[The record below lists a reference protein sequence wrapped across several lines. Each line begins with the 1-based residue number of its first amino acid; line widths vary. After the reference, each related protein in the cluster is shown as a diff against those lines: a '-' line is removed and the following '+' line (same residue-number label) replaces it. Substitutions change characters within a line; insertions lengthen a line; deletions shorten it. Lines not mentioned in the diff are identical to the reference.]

1 MQATHKRKPIFHP
14 GDTPPKAP
22 RRLKRWLRARGLP
35 VPPELKA
42 EVKAIRTKAKGKP
55 EWLKRYIRRK
65 RAERRNRG
73 AP

>member
-1 MQATHKRKPIFHP
+1 
-14 GDTPPKAP
+14 
-22 RRLKRWLRARGLP
+22 LKRWLRARGLP